1 MKLILILILLQYKLN
16 GRNNMA
22 WVKYG
27 EDDLINLDKT
37 TDIHIEKVQDKKCDY
52 VYDIRFYTG
61 VDYLFKRYTSLEE
74 CMHAFEY
81 LVRCL
86 SFGIQFIDMTNIS

>member
-1 MKLILILILLQYKLN
+1 
-16 GRNNMA
+16 MA

-37 TDIHIEKVQDKKCDY
+37 TDIHIEKVQDKEGNY
-52 VYDIRFYTG
+52 IYDIRFYNG
-61 VDYLFKRYTSLEE
+61 ENYSFKRYTSLEE
-74 CMHAFEY
+74 CMRDFEY

-86 SFGIQFIDMTNIS
+86 SFGIQFIDMTSVS

>member
-1 MKLILILILLQYKLN
+1 MGGIT
-16 GRNNMA
+16 MA

-27 EDDLINLDKT
+27 EDDLINLDKA
-37 TDIHIEKVQDKKCDY
+37 TDIHIEKVQDKEGNY
-52 VYDIRFYTG
+52 IYDIRFYNG
-61 VDYLFKRYTSLEE
+61 ENYSFKRYTSLGE
-74 CMHAFEY
+74 CMRDFEY

>member
-1 MKLILILILLQYKLN
+1 MQTIFLQQKLN

-37 TDIHIEKVQDKKCDY
+37 TDIHIAKVQDEKGDY
-52 VYDIRFYTG
+52 VYNIRFFYNNEDCLST
-61 VDYLFKRYTSLEE
+61 RYTSMEE
-74 CMHAFEY
+74 CMQNFEY
-81 LVRCL
+81 LTKCL
-86 SFGIQFIDMTNIS
+86 SLGVQLIDITSVS

>member
-1 MKLILILILLQYKLN
+1 
-16 GRNNMA
+16 MA

-37 TDIHIEKVQDKKCDY
+37 TDIHIEKIQDKEGNY
-52 VYDIRFYTG
+52 IYDIRFYKG
-61 VDYLFKRYTSLEE
+61 ENYLFKRYISLEE
-74 CMHAFEY
+74 CMRDFEY
-81 LVRCL
+81 FVRCL

>member
-1 MKLILILILLQYKLN
+1 MT
-16 GRNNMA
+16 

-27 EDDLINLDKT
+27 KDDLINLDKT
-37 TDIHIEKVQDKKCDY
+37 TDIHIKKVQDKI
-52 VYDIRFYTG
+52 YDIRFYTG

-74 CMHAFEY
+74 CMQAFEY

>member
-1 MKLILILILLQYKLN
+1 
-16 GRNNMA
+16 MA

-27 EDDLINLDKT
+27 ENDLINLDKT
-37 TDIHIEKVQDKKCDY
+37 TDIHIEKVQDKEGNY
-52 VYDIRFYTG
+52 IYDIRFYNG
-61 VDYLFKRYTSLEE
+61 ENYSFKRYTSLEE
-74 CMHAFEY
+74 CMHDFEY

>member
-1 MKLILILILLQYKLN
+1 
-16 GRNNMA
+16 MA
-22 WVKYG
+22 WIKYG
-27 EDDLINLDKT
+27 ENDLINLDKL
-37 TDIHIEKVQDKKCDY
+37 TDIHIEKVQDKKCGY

-74 CMHAFEY
+74 CTHAFEY

>member
-1 MKLILILILLQYKLN
+1 M
-16 GRNNMA
+16 
-22 WVKYG
+22 
-27 EDDLINLDKT
+27 
-37 TDIHIEKVQDKKCDY
+37 QDKKGDY

-74 CMHAFEY
+74 CMRDFEY

>member
-1 MKLILILILLQYKLN
+1 
-16 GRNNMA
+16 MA
-22 WVKYG
+22 WVKYDN
-27 EDDLINLDKT
+27 DDLINLDKT
-37 TDIHIEKVQDKKCDY
+37 TDIHIAKVQDEKGDY
-52 VYDIRFYTG
+52 VYNIRFYTG

-74 CMHAFEY
+74 CMRDFEY

>member
-1 MKLILILILLQYKLN
+1 MT
-16 GRNNMA
+16 

-27 EDDLINLDKT
+27 KDDLINLDKT
-37 TDIHIEKVQDKKCDY
+37 TDIHIEKVQDKKGDY

-74 CMHAFEY
+74 CMQNFEY
-81 LVRCL
+81 LTKCL
-86 SFGIQFIDMTNIS
+86 SLGVQLIDITSVS

>member
-1 MKLILILILLQYKLN
+1 
-16 GRNNMA
+16 MA

-37 TDIHIEKVQDKKCDY
+37 TDIHIKKVQDKKGDY

-74 CMHAFEY
+74 CMRDFEY

>member
-1 MKLILILILLQYKLN
+1 MT
-16 GRNNMA
+16 
-22 WVKYG
+22 WVKYDT
-27 EDDLINLDKT
+27 DDLINLDKT
-37 TDIHIEKVQDKKCDY
+37 TDIHIKKVQDEKGDY

-61 VDYLFKRYTSLEE
+61 VDYLFKRYTSLEA
-74 CMHAFEY
+74 CMRDFEY

>member
-1 MKLILILILLQYKLN
+1 MV
-16 GRNNMA
+16 
-22 WVKYG
+22 WVKY
-27 EDDLINLDKT
+27 EKNDLINLDKL
-37 TDIHIEKVQDKKCDY
+37 TDIHIEKVQNKKDDY

-74 CMHAFEY
+74 CMRDFEY

>member
-1 MKLILILILLQYKLN
+1 
-16 GRNNMA
+16 MA

-37 TDIHIEKVQDKKCDY
+37 TDIHIEKVQDEEGNY
-52 VYDIRFYTG
+52 IYDIRFYNG
-61 VDYLFKRYTSLEE
+61 ENYSFKRYTSLGE
-74 CMHAFEY
+74 CMRDFEY

>member
-1 MKLILILILLQYKLN
+1 
-16 GRNNMA
+16 MA

-27 EDDLINLDKT
+27 ENDLINLDKL

-61 VDYLFKRYTSLEE
+61 IDYLFKRYASLEE
-74 CMHAFEY
+74 CIRAFEY
-81 LVRCL
+81 LIKCIE
-86 SFGIQFIDMTNIS
+86 SGKQYIDITNIP

>member
-1 MKLILILILLQYKLN
+1 
-16 GRNNMA
+16 MA

-27 EDDLINLDKT
+27 ENDLINLDKT

-74 CMHAFEY
+74 CMCAFEH
-81 LVRCL
+81 LTKWLSLGVR
-86 SFGIQFIDMTNIS
+86 FIDITSVS

>member
-1 MKLILILILLQYKLN
+1 
-16 GRNNMA
+16 MA

-37 TDIHIEKVQDKKCDY
+37 TDIHIAKVQDEKGDY
-52 VYDIRFYTG
+52 VYNIRFFYNNEDCLST
-61 VDYLFKRYTSLEE
+61 RYTSLEE
-74 CMHAFEY
+74 CTRDFEY

-86 SFGIQFIDMTNIS
+86 SFGIQFIDMTSVS

>member
-1 MKLILILILLQYKLN
+1 
-16 GRNNMA
+16 MA

-37 TDIHIEKVQDKKCDY
+37 TDIHIEKVQDEEGNY
-52 VYDIRFYTG
+52 IYDIRFYNG
-61 VDYLFKRYTSLEE
+61 ENYVFKRYTSLGE
-74 CMHAFEY
+74 CMRDFEY

>member
-1 MKLILILILLQYKLN
+1 
-16 GRNNMA
+16 MA

-27 EDDLINLDKT
+27 ENDLINLDKT
-37 TDIHIEKVQDKKCDY
+37 TDIHIAKVQDEKGDY
-52 VYDIRFYTG
+52 VYNIRFYTG
-61 VDYLFKRYTSLEE
+61 VDYLFKRCTSLEE
-74 CMHAFEY
+74 CMRDFEY

>member
-1 MKLILILILLQYKLN
+1 
-16 GRNNMA
+16 MA

-27 EDDLINLDKT
+27 EDALINLDKT
-37 TDIHIEKVQDKKCDY
+37 TDIHIEKVQDEEGNY
-52 VYDIRFYTG
+52 IYDIRFYNG
-61 VDYLFKRYTSLEE
+61 ENYSFKRYTSLGE
-74 CMHAFEY
+74 CMRDFEY